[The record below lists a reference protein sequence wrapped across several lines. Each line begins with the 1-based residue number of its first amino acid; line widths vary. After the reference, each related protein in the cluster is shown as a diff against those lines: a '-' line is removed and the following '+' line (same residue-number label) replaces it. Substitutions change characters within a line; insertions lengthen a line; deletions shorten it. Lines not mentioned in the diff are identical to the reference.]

1 MQGVLDNLPLVVA
14 LTAGV
19 FAPISGWLATRRSR
33 NAAVWFVF
41 GALIG
46 PVAPVLL
53 AIAPPGRCPVCDAPV
68 DGWPAACELCGTT
81 FGRGVAADLPSAP
94 SHTEIAPRTEV
105 RPAPAPAESGVA
117 VAAELGPSSRPTR
130 MRRPRTSGAGSGA
143 RRAARTTVPT
153 SVPTSVPIDRLP
165 ARPAQDSGST
175 DLHPPRIVPPPL
187 PPPAPPPAIPA
198 RSMTDERVT
207 RGRSTRGRS
216 GRRQAPAEGAAAGEV
231 LSTGVY
237 LSGNAGLE
245 IGATYALARVDD
257 RLRIF
262 GPVDAGQLTV
272 RHEGDIDDFEVTAVD
287 DRVIIAGRSGRSSL
301 AIIFRA
307 IGGMRPVDL
316 EHALSPDA
324 GNGRAS

>member
-1 MQGVLDNLPLVVA
+1 
-14 LTAGV
+14 
-19 FAPISGWLATRRSR
+19 
-33 NAAVWFVF
+33 
-41 GALIG
+41 
-46 PVAPVLL
+46 
-53 AIAPPGRCPVCDAPV
+53 VCDAGV
-68 DGWPAACELCGTT
+68 DGWPTACEQCGTT
-81 FGRGVAADLPSAP
+81 FGRGVPAELAAAP
-94 SHTEIAPRTEV
+94 SRDEIAPRTTI
-105 RPAPAPAESGVA
+105 PSSAPATVEAPVA
-117 VAAELGPSSRPTR
+117 VVAALESSSRPTR
-130 MRRPRTSGAGSGA
+130 MRRPRPSGAGSGA
-143 RRAARTTVPT
+143 RRAARTAAPT
-153 SVPTSVPIDRLP
+153 AVPIERLP
-165 ARPAQDSGST
+165 PLPAQGSGST
-175 DLHPPRIVPPPL
+175 ELRPPRIVPPL
-187 PPPAPPPAIPA
+187 APPPTIPA
-198 RSMTDERVT
+198 RPMADERVARERAT
-207 RGRSTRGRS
+207 RARS
-216 GRRQAPAEGAAAGEV
+216 GRRQGPAEGAAAGEV

-316 EHALSPDA
+316 EHALSPGA

>member
-1 MQGVLDNLPLVVA
+1 VQGVLDNLPLVVA

-46 PVAPVLL
+46 PLAPVLL
-53 AIAPPGRCPVCDAPV
+53 AIAPPGRCPACDAPV
-68 DGWPAACELCGTT
+68 AGWPTACEQCGTS
-81 FGRGVAADLPSAP
+81 FGRGVPVELPAAP
-94 SHTEIAPRTEV
+94 SRAEMVTGTGVHRT
-105 RPAPAPAESGVA
+105 APAQDEAPLA
-117 VAAELGPSSRPTR
+117 VATDPRPPSRPTR
-130 MRRPRTSGAGSGA
+130 MRRPRASGSGAGSGA
-143 RRAARTTVPT
+143 RRAARTTVSP
-153 SVPTSVPIDRLP
+153 SVPIDRLP
-165 ARPAQDSGST
+165 ARHTQDFGSA
-175 DLHPPRIVPPPL
+175 DLRPPRIVPPP
-187 PPPAPPPAIPA
+187 PIPA
-198 RSMTDERVT
+198 RPMTDERVA
-207 RGRSTRGRS
+207 RERDTRGRS
-216 GRRQAPAEGAAAGEV
+216 GRRRAPAEGAAAGEV

-316 EHALSPDA
+316 EHALSPGA

>member
-1 MQGVLDNLPLVVA
+1 VQGVLDNLPLVVA

-33 NAAVWFVF
+33 NAALWFVF

-68 DGWPAACELCGTT
+68 DGWPTACEQCGTA
-81 FGRGVAADLPSAP
+81 FGRGIPVELPVAP
-94 SHTEIAPRTEV
+94 SRVEMATGTEV
-105 RPAPAPAESGVA
+105 RRPAPASDEAPLE
-117 VAAELGPSSRPTR
+117 VAADPRPPSRPTR
-130 MRRPRTSGAGSGA
+130 MRRPRTSSAGSGV
-143 RRAARTTVPT
+143 RRTARTTVP
-153 SVPTSVPIDRLP
+153 PSVPIDRLP
-165 ARPAQDSGST
+165 ARHTQDFGSA
-175 DLHPPRIVPPPL
+175 DLRPPRIVPPP
-187 PPPAPPPAIPA
+187 APPPIPA
-198 RSMTDERVT
+198 RPMTDERVAS
-207 RGRSTRGRS
+207 RRDTRGRS
-216 GRRQAPAEGAAAGEV
+216 GRRPAPAEGAAAGEV

-316 EHALSPDA
+316 EHALSPGA